1 MNDDLPSVKPRT
13 FSDIMANLRTEE
25 KDPIH
30 EGSAAEEEPA
40 TTHALLAEAESC
52 KGRGNLNFHKGK
64 VLAKHTAGKNFLRD
78 ACVLYAEGLRVLGE
92 ADARLLAQRAQQQ
105 QQQQRQEEGNDN
117 QASATDTSDEIRSL
131 THSSPVP
138 PPREQSQGNDGHAP
152 VLPPTLQDRETA
164 SLSKRAD
171 TVRPSLYLNL
181 AACNLLLREWT
192 PAIACCTH
200 VLDECCG
207 DALRE
212 IEAGIGGTGK
222 EARDGVPVAAQGD
235 RRAAPAA
242 ANDSADTTR
251 AGSATGTSTRDAADA
266 SVAPTGTGA
275 VPDKGQQ
282 QQKEGQ
288 SGEIYG
294 EHQGTTAPSR
304 GADREA
310 EPRAD
315 PPQEESGEREQE
327 AEKTRCREVA
337 AKCLYRRAAALAGG
351 GDVAAAREDLV
362 RALRLKPRD
371 AAISQELKK
380 AEKQLAEKEARESLR
395 RETEEGRRRRQQQQQ
410 LQSGSTS
417 AVTETDNIT
426 STTADGGSAPTRQV
440 ARSPSPGADH
450 AVIAGGIGGDQGG
463 VKAPENQQQRGP
475 RVSKEEEGKGSCSG
489 DDESNESSQE
499 QPQQPFSTHN
509 GSECTDGLYAWNQSV
524 YEARAHHSSS
534 YRVQV
539 SVKIPPWARASDVRV
554 DLHRSRLSVSV
565 VSPHAEDDRPRRT
578 RPQFTH
584 GAGMSATTAGPTA
597 SSDAA
602 EDPAS
607 KGGGAGA
614 AVEGETAT
622 PVLAG
627 TLSRPVQV
635 DECLWTIERPGRVL
649 LYLQKELPADGE
661 PGFEWWACVMEGDTG
676 VDVLACDAGS
686 DASRYP
692 EHARRRGAKALWEH
706 QNKSPEERLEEERM
720 HDAYRQMEEEAE
732 QRQRDLEKAMEDP
745 RKAELYRQL
754 KKTMPDTSISIK

>member
-1 MNDDLPSVKPRT
+1 
-13 FSDIMANLRTEE
+13 MATLSTEE

-52 KGRGNLNFHKGK
+52 KDRGNVDFHKGK

-105 QQQQRQEEGNDN
+105 QQQQQQQRQEEGNDN
-117 QASATDTSDEIRSL
+117 RASAANTSDGSRSP
-131 THSSPVP
+131 TPSPPVP
-138 PPREQSQGNDGHAP
+138 PPRVQTQGNDDQAP
-152 VLPPTLQDRETA
+152 VRPPPLQDRETA

-212 IEAGIGGTGK
+212 IEAEIGGTGK
-222 EARDGVPVAAQGD
+222 DARDGVPGVAQGD

-242 ANDSADTTR
+242 ANDNAGTTR
-251 AGSATGTSTRDAADA
+251 ASSATGTSTGDAEDAAA
-266 SVAPTGTGA
+266 APTGTGA
-275 VPDKGQQ
+275 LPDKGQQ

-288 SGEIYG
+288 PGEIYG

-310 EPRAD
+310 EPGAD
-315 PPQEESGEREQE
+315 PAQEESGERERE
-327 AEKTRCREVA
+327 AEKTRYREVA

-351 GDVAAAREDLV
+351 GNVAAAREDLV

-371 AAISQELKK
+371 AAISRELKK
-380 AEKQLAEKEARESLR
+380 AKKQLAENEAKESLR
-395 RETEEGRRRRQQQQQ
+395 RETEEGRRSRQQQQQ
-410 LQSGSTS
+410 RQADSTS
-417 AVTETDNIT
+417 EVTKTDNIT
-426 STTADGGSAPTRQV
+426 SATADGGSAPTQQL
-440 ARSPSPGADH
+440 ARSPAPGADH

-463 VKAPENQQQRGP
+463 VKAPENQQQQGG

-489 DDESNESSQE
+489 DEESNERSQE
-499 QPQQPFSTHN
+499 QSEQPFSTHN
-509 GSECTDGLYAWNQSV
+509 GGECRDGLYAWNQSI
-524 YEARAHHSSS
+524 YE
-534 YRVQV
+534 VQV

-565 VSPHAEDDRPRRT
+565 VFPHAEDDRPRRT

-584 GAGMSATTAGPTA
+584 GAGTSATTAGPTA

-602 EDPAS
+602 KDPAS
-607 KGGGAGA
+607 QGGDPGFVG
-614 AVEGETAT
+614 EGETAT

-627 TLSRPVQV
+627 ALSRPVQV
-635 DECLWTIERPGRVL
+635 DECLWTMERPGRVL

-661 PGFEWWACVMEGDTG
+661 PGFEWWACVMEGDPG

-720 HDAYRQMEEEAE
+720 RDAYRQMEEEAE
-732 QRQRDLEKAMEDP
+732 QRQRDLDKAMEDP